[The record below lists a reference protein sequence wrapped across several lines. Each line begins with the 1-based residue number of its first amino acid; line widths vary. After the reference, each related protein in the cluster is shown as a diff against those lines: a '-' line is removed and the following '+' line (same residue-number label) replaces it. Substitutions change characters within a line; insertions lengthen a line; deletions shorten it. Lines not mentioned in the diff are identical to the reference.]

1 MIRIGKIVKF
11 AFYSLVAVLFVAVE
25 QLPARF
31 FIAAIAVIA
40 VYSAFDI
47 VAKNFLKIPIYTAAI
62 IIILVMMLGLK
73 SIYLV
78 ALMFF
83 ILMVDVFL

>member
-1 MIRIGKIVKF
+1 MHIGKIVKF
-11 AFYSLVAVLFVAVE
+11 AFYSLVAVLFAAVE
-25 QLPARF
+25 KLPARF
-31 FIAAIAVIA
+31 FIAVIAVIA
-40 VYSAFDI
+40 VYAALDI
-47 VAKNFLKIPIYTAAI
+47 VAKNFLKIPIYAAAI

-83 ILMVDVFL
+83 MMMVDVFL